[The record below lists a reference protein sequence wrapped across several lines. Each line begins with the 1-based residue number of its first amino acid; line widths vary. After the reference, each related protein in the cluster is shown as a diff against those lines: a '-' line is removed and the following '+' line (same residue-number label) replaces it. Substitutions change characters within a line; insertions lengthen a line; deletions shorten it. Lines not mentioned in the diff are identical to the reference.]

1 MSSSP
6 PIAIPVIDIRGYLS
20 DDKSATTSI
29 ISSISSAAQSP
40 GFLQI
45 TGHGIAPE
53 LTTRLLDHLKAFFA
67 LPIEKK
73 TALHRN
79 NSAALRGFEAV
90 GEQSLEKGVMD
101 SKEGFMIGPDWE
113 PENAKNARFLQGPNQ
128 WPAET
133 DVVGLRVVMM
143 DYFREMQALSKTM
156 FRLIALGLG
165 LEESYFDE
173 FVGSEDSITM
183 CRAHRYPPTTPE
195 MSEKSRGIGAH
206 TDFGALTLL
215 LQDTIGGL
223 EVFHRPTETWHPV
236 QPVDGAFVVNIGD
249 MLERWTNNKYT
260 STLHRVIS
268 PVSNQYRYSVAFFNE
283 GLLDQMIECIPTC
296 LEPGQKALYEPV
308 KVEQHLRER
317 QAQNNIYR
325 HMRISMR
332 KPDSAF
338 AQYNGA
344 QSGDPVK
351 EVTIIYDVI
360 TSTGVAAGKE
370 LLEFLLRSDASTK
383 IAEGAQ
389 KVIAV
394 VNESGGDVLVL

>member
-1 MSSSP
+1 MSSSA

-29 ISSISSAAQSP
+29 ISSMSSAAQSP

-156 FRLIALGLG
+156 F
-165 LEESYFDE
+165 
-173 FVGSEDSITM
+173 
-183 CRAHRYPPTTPE
+183 RYPPTTPE

-317 QAQNNIYR
+317 QAQNNRYR